1 MVTVFQTA
9 DPVALALAKG
19 ALESAGI
26 PFVSEGEGLQ
36 DLIGLGRF
44 PRLQRRDRPREDSRG
59 RSRRRRCEGGAR
71 GYRKPLKLLGRYL
84 LRRYSACGHDSVPA
98 ADVAAVPHVGPWRHV

>member
-1 MVTVFQTA
+1 MTPELVTVFQTGN
-9 DPVALALAKG
+9 PMALALAKG

-44 PRLQRRDRPREDSRG
+44 PGGFNVATGPVRIHVDVRDADAAREV
-59 RSRRRRCEGGAR
+59 
-71 GYRKPLKLLGRYL
+71 L
-84 LRRYSACGHDSVPA
+84 
-98 ADVAAVPHVGPWRHV
+98 ADIESP

>member
-1 MVTVFQTA
+1 MMPELVTVFQTGNSM
-9 DPVALALAKG
+9 ALALAKG

-44 PRLQRRDRPREDSRG
+44 PGGFNVATGPVKIRVDVRDADAAREV
-59 RSRRRRCEGGAR
+59 
-71 GYRKPLKLLGRYL
+71 L
-84 LRRYSACGHDSVPA
+84 
-98 ADVAAVPHVGPWRHV
+98 ADIENP

>member
-1 MVTVFQTA
+1 MTPDLVTVFQTGN
-9 DPVALALAKG
+9 PIALALAKG

-44 PRLQRRDRPREDSRG
+44 PGGFNVATGPVKIHVDMRDADAAREV
-59 RSRRRRCEGGAR
+59 
-71 GYRKPLKLLGRYL
+71 L
-84 LRRYSACGHDSVPA
+84 
-98 ADVAAVPHVGPWRHV
+98 ADIENP

>member
-1 MVTVFQTA
+1 MTPELVTVFQTGN
-9 DPVALALAKG
+9 PMTLALAKG

-44 PRLQRRDRPREDSRG
+44 PCGFNVATGPVKIQVDIRDADAAREV
-59 RSRRRRCEGGAR
+59 
-71 GYRKPLKLLGRYL
+71 L
-84 LRRYSACGHDSVPA
+84 
-98 ADVAAVPHVGPWRHV
+98 ADIENP

>member
-1 MVTVFQTA
+1 MTPGLVTVFQTGN
-9 DPVALALAKG
+9 PMALALAKG

-44 PRLQRRDRPREDSRG
+44 PGGFNVATGPVKIHVDTRDAEAARE
-59 RSRRRRCEGGAR
+59 A
-71 GYRKPLKLLGRYL
+71 L
-84 LRRYSACGHDSVPA
+84 
-98 ADVAAVPHVGPWRHV
+98 ADIENP

>member
-1 MVTVFQTA
+1 MPELVTVFQTGN
-9 DPVALALAKG
+9 PMALALAKG

-44 PRLQRRDRPREDSRG
+44 P
-59 RSRRRRCEGGAR
+59 GGFN
-71 GYRKPLKLLGRYL
+71 
-84 LRRYSACGHDSVPA
+84 
-98 ADVAAVPHVGPWRHV
+98 VAAGPVKIHVDVRDAESAREVLADIENP

>member
-1 MVTVFQTA
+1 MTPELVTVFQTGN
-9 DPVALALAKG
+9 PMALALAKG

-44 PRLQRRDRPREDSRG
+44 PGGFNVATGPVKIQVDIRDADAAREV
-59 RSRRRRCEGGAR
+59 
-71 GYRKPLKLLGRYL
+71 L
-84 LRRYSACGHDSVPA
+84 
-98 ADVAAVPHVGPWRHV
+98 ADIENP

>member
-1 MVTVFQTA
+1 MTPELVTVFQTGN
-9 DPVALALAKG
+9 PMTLALAKG

-44 PRLQRRDRPREDSRG
+44 PGGFNVATGPVRIHVDVRDADAAREV
-59 RSRRRRCEGGAR
+59 
-71 GYRKPLKLLGRYL
+71 L
-84 LRRYSACGHDSVPA
+84 
-98 ADVAAVPHVGPWRHV
+98 ADIENP

>member
-1 MVTVFQTA
+1 MTPELVTVFQTGN
-9 DPVALALAKG
+9 PIALALAKG

-44 PRLQRRDRPREDSRG
+44 PGGFNVATGPVKIHVDARDAE
-59 RSRRRRCEGGAR
+59 
-71 GYRKPLKLLGRYL
+71 
-84 LRRYSACGHDSVPA
+84 A
-98 ADVAAVPHVGPWRHV
+98 AKEVLADIENP

>member
-1 MVTVFQTA
+1 MSELVAVFQTGN
-9 DPVALALAKG
+9 PIALALAKG

-44 PRLQRRDRPREDSRG
+44 PGGFNVATGPVKIHVDTRDAE
-59 RSRRRRCEGGAR
+59 
-71 GYRKPLKLLGRYL
+71 
-84 LRRYSACGHDSVPA
+84 A
-98 ADVAAVPHVGPWRHV
+98 AKEVLADIENP

>member
-1 MVTVFQTA
+1 MTPELVTVFQTGN
-9 DPVALALAKG
+9 PIALALAKG

-44 PRLQRRDRPREDSRG
+44 PGGFNVATGPVKIHVDTRDAE
-59 RSRRRRCEGGAR
+59 
-71 GYRKPLKLLGRYL
+71 
-84 LRRYSACGHDSVPA
+84 A
-98 ADVAAVPHVGPWRHV
+98 AKEVLADIENP

>member
-1 MVTVFQTA
+1 MTPGLVTVFQTGN
-9 DPVALALAKG
+9 PMALALAKG

-44 PRLQRRDRPREDSRG
+44 PGGFNVATGPVKIHVDMRDAEAARE
-59 RSRRRRCEGGAR
+59 A
-71 GYRKPLKLLGRYL
+71 L
-84 LRRYSACGHDSVPA
+84 
-98 ADVAAVPHVGPWRHV
+98 ADVENS

>member
-1 MVTVFQTA
+1 MTPELVSVFRTGN
-9 DPVALALAKG
+9 PMALALAKG

-44 PRLQRRDRPREDSRG
+44 PGGFNVATGPVKIHVDVRDADAAREV
-59 RSRRRRCEGGAR
+59 
-71 GYRKPLKLLGRYL
+71 L
-84 LRRYSACGHDSVPA
+84 
-98 ADVAAVPHVGPWRHV
+98 ADIENP